1 VADPGIQ
8 SIALYDLP
16 RIPPEGPPILGG
28 AYRLKISWHKTY
40 DSGSDGLRWYRLAYR
55 SCCSQ
60 GLEFLNK
67 RLYGNPEHGRCHMR
81 IVFAL
86 PLVIMVSIAGAEE
99 IGILHLGPLV
109 LQFPAGWTMQGN
121 SSRVEGRGPHEE
133 RMIADYYG
141 VKDGVTDPAAQVL
154 GTARE
159 FARVKMPELAQK
171 DGTVLRPV
179 TEQALEGGRTAFS
192 AVTQEKKLFRPRFFL
207 QYLFASTRGWVYIT
221 VEGYGEAAP
230 GAASFEKILA
240 TQKWMD

>member
-1 VADPGIQ
+1 
-8 SIALYDLP
+8 
-16 RIPPEGPPILGG
+16 
-28 AYRLKISWHKTY
+28 
-40 DSGSDGLRWYRLAYR
+40 
-55 SCCSQ
+55 
-60 GLEFLNK
+60 
-67 RLYGNPEHGRCHMR
+67 
-81 IVFAL
+81 
-86 PLVIMVSIAGAEE
+86 
-99 IGILHLGPLV
+99 V

-154 GTARE
+154 STARE
-159 FARVKMPELAQK
+159 FARDKMPELAQK
-171 DGTVLRPV
+171 DGAVLRPV

-192 AVTQEKKLFRPRFFL
+192 AVTQEKKLFRARFFL

-230 GAASFEKILA
+230 GAASFENILA